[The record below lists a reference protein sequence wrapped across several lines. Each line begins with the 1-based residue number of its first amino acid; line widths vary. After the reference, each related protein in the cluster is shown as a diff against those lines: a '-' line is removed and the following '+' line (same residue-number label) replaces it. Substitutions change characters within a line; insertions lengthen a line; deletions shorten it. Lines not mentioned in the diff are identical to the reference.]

1 MTVSTENVITL
12 MEGVIAVIEGIN
24 RIHRASLYSE
34 IFRERVILVLEG
46 VRVLIEKVIV
56 FIEVLLII
64 IEGVIILSMMNLY
77 SYSVVNNRGCTCRYG
92 GCSCTH
98 DSGTLWACVLPTVFA
113 RYMPYPDGS
122 PGKATYGKFNI
133 RLFCGPLRIGEAV
146 ELCIG
151 SHTHLIQQ
159 IDFRF

>member
-1 MTVSTENVITL
+1 MFVIEGIIVCTYRWCNGVYAACNFIYGQCVVGNSICREKECVTVSTENVITL

-56 FIEVLLII
+56 FIGVLLII

-92 GCSCTH
+92 GAVEHCSGSCSC
-98 DSGTLWACVLPTVFA
+98 V
-113 RYMPYPDGS
+113 
-122 PGKATYGKFNI
+122 
-133 RLFCGPLRIGEAV
+133 GPKL
-146 ELCIG
+146 
-151 SHTHLIQQ
+151 
-159 IDFRF
+159 